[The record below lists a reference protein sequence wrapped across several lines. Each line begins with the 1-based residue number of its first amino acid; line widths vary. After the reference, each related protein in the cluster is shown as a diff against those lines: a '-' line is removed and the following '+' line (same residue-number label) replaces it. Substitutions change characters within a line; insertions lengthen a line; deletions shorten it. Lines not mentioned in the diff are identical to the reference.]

1 MDGDLVPLLATG
13 GFSLG
18 ANDRYSTCVSNVM
31 LYGTET
37 WPVKEQNE
45 SRLQRTMMQ
54 GELDAWATSDERISA
69 KELKTTLEDIHLR
82 LQDRRLH

>member
-18 ANDRYSTCVSNVM
+18 PNDRYSTCVSNVM
-31 LYGTET
+31 LYGTKT

-45 SRLQRTMMQ
+45 SRL
-54 GELDAWATSDERISA
+54 
-69 KELKTTLEDIHLR
+69 
-82 LQDRRLH
+82 